1 MVGDLSVKLFIFI
14 IASLLVGL
22 IIAGFL
28 IDGLFVNLQ
37 RKWKRLKVKEN
48 IASRGKD
55 AYKVSVNGYGS
66 FIFQNMPNLLSAL
79 ESRAIETKGRC
90 QGV

>member
-55 AYKVSVNGYGS
+55 AYKVSVNGYAS
-66 FIFQNMPNLLSAL
+66 RERDSRLLLYS
-79 ESRAIETKGRC
+79 
-90 QGV
+90 